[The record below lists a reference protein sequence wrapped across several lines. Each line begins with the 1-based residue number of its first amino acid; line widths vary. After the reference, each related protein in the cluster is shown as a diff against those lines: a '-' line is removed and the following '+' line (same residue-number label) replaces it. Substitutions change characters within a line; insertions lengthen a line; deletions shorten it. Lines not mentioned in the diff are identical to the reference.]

1 MMFFSFLFINYL
13 YTHIANTFTLI
24 THTQKLKYE
33 HCTFA
38 IIFYHSKIFE
48 FIYNTYV
55 IESGL
60 RRYVAR
66 PKNKLTF
73 PVILIVKIYV
83 LNDSVYAIR
92 ELLKNFY
99 FFVGRCFLKTSR
111 NKKYQKTKKSH
122 TFVKA
127 FFLRFMYTK
136 NRLLLMNITGIRYRQ
151 LLALMEYLKHV
162 SEDFG
167 CLYCCELH
175 LLD

>member
-1 MMFFSFLFINYL
+1 MMFFPFLFINYL

-92 ELLKNFY
+92 ELLKNVY
-99 FFVGRCFLKTSR
+99 FFCRSLLFE
-111 NKKYQKTKKSH
+111 NK
-122 TFVKA
+122 
-127 FFLRFMYTK
+127 
-136 NRLLLMNITGIRYRQ
+136 
-151 LLALMEYLKHV
+151 
-162 SEDFG
+162 
-167 CLYCCELH
+167 
-175 LLD
+175 